1 MVESTEV
8 EEVMLEGSWDWEE
21 FAERTEGVD
30 AEVDEDREE
39 EFRPE
44 FCSRDMLGT

>member
-1 MVESTEV
+1 MESTEV
-8 EEVMLEGSWDWEE
+8 EEVMFDGSCDWEE
-21 FAERTEGVD
+21 FAESTEGVD

-39 EFRPE
+39 EFRSE